1 MNSRLSSLY
10 SGQKADNVGDQ
21 TDDDCQVIDD
31 EDESP
36 VNNEASAGQQSSDQE
51 TPSNP
56 EPFLSDFEKIQAKI
70 KAQSEKLKENRTV
83 KESSVSKAKTPSKNL
98 VSYLNSTSKLSD
110 SSTPEAGS
118 RSSSKRLE
126 NSYEDIVKDRLQSPA
141 RRQKSPSPVPASRPK
156 SPTKSLSNS
165 KSKQMD
171 SIKEVALDDD
181 EINAAIKEK
190 VLKKKSSETPSSS
203 SVKKRKKLDVTVT
216 NSSVSFAD
224 FGGNE
229 EVLKNICKLLVH
241 LKHPEVYKRLGVTPP
256 RGFLLHGPPGCG
268 KTLLAHAIAG
278 ELELPF
284 IKISAP
290 EIVSGVSG
298 DSEKKL
304 RELFDQ
310 ALDSAPCVLFIDEI
324 DCITPKRESAGK
336 EMERRIVAQLLTCM
350 DELGE
355 KPDARVVVI
364 GATNRAD
371 SLDPAL
377 RRAGRFDREIALGIP
392 DSPARRRILEVM
404 CRNLRLKAG
413 TDLGRLAHLTPPA
426 ASHAP

>member
-1 MNSRLSSLY
+1 MSQSLHATYPDYRRRKLKAFTGQVEVAFKSLTNEMRSKNKSGKKAAQKKKQEEEAPSSAEQSAIEEINIEEDETSVKGASMNSRLSSLY
-10 SGQKADNVGDQ
+10 SGQKADNVGNQ

-36 VNNEASAGQQSSDQE
+36 VNNEAPSGQQSSGQE
-51 TPSNP
+51 SLSNP

-70 KAQSEKLKENRTV
+70 KAQSEKLKESKTV
-83 KESSVSKAKTPSKNL
+83 KEPSAPKAKTPSKNL

-110 SSTPEAGS
+110 SSTPEAGTKS
-118 RSSSKRLE
+118 PSKRLD
-126 NSYEDIVKDRLQSPA
+126 NSYDDIVKDRLQSPA
-141 RRQKSPSPVPASRPK
+141 RRQKSPSPTPASRPK

-171 SIKEVALDDD
+171 SIEEVALDDD
-181 EINAAIKEK
+181 EINAAIKDK

-241 LKHPEVYKRLGVTPP
+241 LKHPEVYKKLGVTPP

-310 ALDSAPCVLFIDEI
+310 ALD
-324 DCITPKRESAGK
+324 R
-336 EMERRIVAQLLTCM
+336 
-350 DELGE
+350 
-355 KPDARVVVI
+355 
-364 GATNRAD
+364 
-371 SLDPAL
+371 
-377 RRAGRFDREIALGIP
+377 
-392 DSPARRRILEVM
+392 
-404 CRNLRLKAG
+404 
-413 TDLGRLAHLTPPA
+413 
-426 ASHAP
+426 